1 MHGAFDFHV
10 SHQDVR
16 INDEGNVFIIARGQ
30 KRLDAALDE
39 IAAERNRAAQVCRAF
54 SADVSQYEQ
63 IKAVGDAIAEGGH
76 PPDILINSAGI
87 ARCNYFDELTLD
99 DFRQTMNINFFGTVN
114 TVKTMLPYMKE
125 RRSGHIVNIS
135 SMAGF
140 LGVFGYTAY
149 GASKFAVRGFSDV
162 LRCELKPYGI
172 HVSVVF
178 PPDTDTPQ
186 LWAENETK
194 PLETKMI
201 SGTVKPMSAAMT
213 TGRPYLLPDSDSH
226 QASVASG
233 PSSAKNGAALP
244 SNTGKRN
251 SGNRLSNI
259 STSNTD
265 KRRHSF
271 GLIGPRITA

>member
-1 MHGAFDFHV
+1 MNFAGKNAVITGGSSGIGKATARLLARYGA
-10 SHQDVR
+10 
-16 INDEGNVFIIARGQ
+16 NVFIIARGQ

-39 IAAERNRAAQVCRAF
+39 IAAERNRADQVCRAF
-54 SADVSQYEQ
+54 SADVAQYEQ
-63 IKAVGDAIAEGGH
+63 IKAVGDAIVESGY

-99 DFRQTMNINFFGTVN
+99 DFRQTMDINFFGTVN
-114 TVKTMLPYMKE
+114 TIKAVLPYMKE

-201 SGTVKPMSAAMT
+201 SGTVKPMSAEA
-213 TGRPYLLPDSDSH
+213 
-226 QASVASG
+226 VALAILRG
-233 PSSAKNGAALP
+233 V
-244 SNTGKRN
+244 R
-251 SGNRLSNI
+251 R
-259 STSNTD
+259 
-265 KRRHSF
+265 RRH
-271 GLIGPRITA
+271 LIFPGWESGFYYHLHNVLGPVFTWYFDAAVARARRQRGES

>member
-1 MHGAFDFHV
+1 MNFAGKNAVITGGSSGIGKATARLLARYGA
-10 SHQDVR
+10 
-16 INDEGNVFIIARGQ
+16 NVFIIARGQ

-201 SGTVKPMSAAMT
+201 SGTVKPMSAEA
-213 TGRPYLLPDSDSH
+213 
-226 QASVASG
+226 VALAILRG
-233 PSSAKNGAALP
+233 VC
-244 SNTGKRN
+244 R
-251 SGNRLSNI
+251 
-259 STSNTD
+259 
-265 KRRHSF
+265 RRH
-271 GLIGPRITA
+271 LIFPGWESGFYYHLHNVLGPVFTWYFDVAVARARRQRGVS